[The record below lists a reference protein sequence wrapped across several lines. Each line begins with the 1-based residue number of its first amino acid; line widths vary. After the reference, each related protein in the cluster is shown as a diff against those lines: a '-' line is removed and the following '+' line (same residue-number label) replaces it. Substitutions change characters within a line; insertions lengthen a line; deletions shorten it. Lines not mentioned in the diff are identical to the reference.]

1 MLLTVGNRQ
10 SESQGGVN
18 EAEERKET
26 RDHRCGIEWDDEA
39 RILVVVENGSKGS
52 LISVACWCLVWCS
65 SAIWTRFS
73 HMDTMI
79 VQRHNVST
87 CVCYTCSTIGHIK
100 VVLIIENPCP
110 TLGVSGTAVMQ
121 QCSTTLG
128 VSLPTHW
135 FCPIPQTKLDK

>member
-65 SAIWTRFS
+65 SAI
-73 HMDTMI
+73 
-79 VQRHNVST
+79 
-87 CVCYTCSTIGHIK
+87 
-100 VVLIIENPCP
+100 
-110 TLGVSGTAVMQ
+110 
-121 QCSTTLG
+121 
-128 VSLPTHW
+128 
-135 FCPIPQTKLDK
+135 